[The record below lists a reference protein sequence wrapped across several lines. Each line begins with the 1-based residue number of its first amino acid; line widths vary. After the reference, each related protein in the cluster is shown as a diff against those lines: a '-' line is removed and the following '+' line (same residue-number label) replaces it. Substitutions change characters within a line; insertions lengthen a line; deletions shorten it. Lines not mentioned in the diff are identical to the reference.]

1 MAAGRSRITIEVQAI
16 EAVLILIVGA
26 SFVVKIVFISIV
38 VAVTNIVHINGGTSC
53 SQ

>member
-16 EAVLILIVGA
+16 AAMLILIVGA
-26 SFVVKIVFISIV
+26 AFVVQIVFIFIV
-38 VAVTNIVHINGGTSC
+38 VVVANIVHINGGTSS